1 MLLLTVGVCYR
12 IYCYMLWSAQCV
24 CVCLSVESTVCK
36 GCVLGF
42 VMMRDDDTNGKP
54 IKRVFV
60 CTLLRTVWARVCVCA
75 GIIVC

>member
-1 MLLLTVGVCYR
+1 M
-12 IYCYMLWSAQCV
+12 CV
-24 CVCLSVESTVCK
+24 CVYLLK
-36 GCVLGF
+36 VLLCTWF

>member
-36 GCVLGF
+36 GCVLG
-42 VMMRDDDTNGKP
+42 
-54 IKRVFV
+54 
-60 CTLLRTVWARVCVCA
+60 LL
-75 GIIVC
+75 